1 MGASAEDFRTSL
13 SGTPRN
19 SAMMRTTCGEQN
31 PPWQRPMPGRTRFF
45 TPSTV
50 GTHTFERSASRIS
63 PRLIS
68 SQRQTMTP

>member
-1 MGASAEDFRTSL
+1 MGDSAEDLRTSL

-19 SAMMRTTCGEQN
+19 SAMIFTTCGEQN

-50 GTHTFERSASRIS
+50 GTQTGERSASRIS
-63 PRLIS
+63 PRLTYS
-68 SQRQTMTP
+68 HRQTITP